1 MQSSACTAAPHQ
13 AGALAANAAREG
25 AEVKGA
31 VDAANAHRR
40 HGLSWLKFI
49 EVWQG
54 RPTGQ
59 GRVQPLRC
67 LVSAGAAVRSGAEP
81 QASDTRVQGMVR
93 RRTCGR
99 AATLL
104 RESMLGAAVGAKP
117 STHTRAAKASRSC
130 EHRGARCSESHANR
144 IAGIEETGCLARA
157 RGQEGAAALL
167 APS

>member
-1 MQSSACTAAPHQ
+1 M
-13 AGALAANAAREG
+13 
-25 AEVKGA
+25 
-31 VDAANAHRR
+31 
-40 HGLSWLKFI
+40 
-49 EVWQG
+49 
-54 RPTGQ
+54 
-59 GRVQPLRC
+59 QPLRG

-104 RESMLGAAVGAKP
+104 RESMLGAAAGAKP

-130 EHRGARCSESHANR
+130 EHRGARCSESRANR

-157 RGQEGAAALL
+157 RGQEGAASSVRTFMS
-167 APS
+167 PSDRVFWAISAGEMMG